1 MRSFRQTKT
10 AEPPKISAHPLHS
23 DFQSLLHE
31 IYASKVSKQN
41 SLHPQGKV
49 LFAEGEPVRG
59 IYILRTGRATSSI
72 SSHEGRVVI
81 LRIALAGEVLG
92 LNSVLQ
98 NSSYNTTVKTIE
110 PCCTDFI
117 SRADFLR
124 LVDRSKQATC
134 AILNILSHELT
145 QLEDRTTSFLLS
157 KTAVA
162 RLAQLLL
169 EWSEESAANNSRTV
183 QINRNFTQE
192 EIGQM
197 ISSSRETVTRL
208 LALLSR
214 RHIVHITADSIVI
227 QDRFALQELALH

>member
-1 MRSFRQTKT
+1 MRSFRQTKI
-10 AEPPKISAHPLHS
+10 AEPPKVSAHGPYS
-23 DFQSLLHE
+23 DFESLLHE
-31 IYASKVSKQN
+31 IYASDISKQN

-72 SSHEGRVVI
+72 SSQDGRVVI
-81 LRIALAGEVLG
+81 LRIALAGDVLG
-92 LNSVLQ
+92 LNSVLR
-98 NSSYNTTVKTIE
+98 NSSYNSTVKTIE

-117 SRADFLR
+117 SRADFLK
-124 LVDRSKQATC
+124 LVDRSKRATC

-145 QLEDRTTSFLLS
+145 QLEDRTTSFVLS

-169 EWSEESAANNSRTV
+169 EWCEESAVNNSRTV
-183 QINRNFTQE
+183 QINKNFTQE
-192 EIGQM
+192 EMGQM

-208 LALLSR
+208 LAMLSKR
-214 RHIVHITADSIVI
+214 QIVQIKSDKIVI
-227 QDRFALQELALH
+227 RDRPALQDLAHR

>member
-1 MRSFRQTKT
+1 MRNFRQTRI
-10 AEPPKISAHPLHS
+10 ADSPKVSVRAPHS
-23 DFQSLLHE
+23 DFDSLLHE
-31 IYASKVSKQN
+31 IYASDISKQN

-49 LFAEGEPVRG
+49 LFAEGEPARG

-72 SSHEGRVVI
+72 SSHDGRVVI
-81 LRIALAGEVLG
+81 LRIAVVGDVLG
-92 LNSVLQ
+92 LNSVLR
-98 NSSYNTTVKTIE
+98 NSSYNTTMKTIE

-117 SRADFLR
+117 SREDFLK
-124 LVDRSKQATC
+124 LVDGSKRATC
-134 AILNILSHELT
+134 AVLNILSQELT

-169 EWSEESAANNSRTV
+169 EWCEESRVNNSRAV
-183 QINRNFTQE
+183 QINKSFTQE

-208 LALLSR
+208 LAMLSKR
-214 RHIVHITADSIVI
+214 QIVKIKSDKIVI
-227 QDRFALQELALH
+227 QDRPALQDLALR

>member
-1 MRSFRQTKT
+1 MRNFRQTRI
-10 AEPPKISAHPLHS
+10 ADSPKVSARAPHS
-23 DFQSLLHE
+23 DFDSLLHE
-31 IYASKVSKQN
+31 IYASDISKQN

-49 LFAEGEPVRG
+49 LFAEGEPARG

-72 SSHEGRVVI
+72 SSHDGRVVI
-81 LRIALAGEVLG
+81 LRIAVVGDVLG
-92 LNSVLQ
+92 LNSVLR
-98 NSSYNTTVKTIE
+98 NSSYNTTMKTIE

-117 SRADFLR
+117 SREDFLK
-124 LVDRSKQATC
+124 LVDGSKRATC
-134 AILNILSHELT
+134 AVLNILSQELT

-169 EWSEESAANNSRTV
+169 EWCEESRVNNSRAV
-183 QINRNFTQE
+183 QINKSFTQE

-208 LALLSR
+208 LAMLSKR
-214 RHIVHITADSIVI
+214 QIVQIKSDKIVI
-227 QDRFALQELALH
+227 QDRPALQDLALR